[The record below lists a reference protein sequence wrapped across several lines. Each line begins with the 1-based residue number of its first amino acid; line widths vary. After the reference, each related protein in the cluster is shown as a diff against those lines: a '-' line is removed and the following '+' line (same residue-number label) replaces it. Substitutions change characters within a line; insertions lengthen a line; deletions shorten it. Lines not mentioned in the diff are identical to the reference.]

1 MHGILPAAR
10 CQKRTPVNTRGAGKE
25 GDDRARAG
33 GRRAAHGAG
42 AGQPPQG
49 LRPDRAPVARRGHRA
64 AGRLGGFPPAALL
77 AQPGGQVAGA
87 RRQGD
92 PPELRPRIVEC
103 EVLAGLEP
111 FCAAEVRRVL
121 GRNASLLADGRAG
134 AVRFRLVGP
143 LAAPL
148 ELRTAVAAY
157 LLVRVGG
164 RRPSAL
170 LGDTSL
176 FDQVEAVRRLHPPGA
191 FRSFRLSAPGRDSAA
206 LRRLRAELTERTGLP
221 EDPDDGELYLR
232 IRRAS
237 QPADGWEALVRL
249 SPRPLSARA
258 WRAFNLPGALN
269 ATIAAAM
276 VELSR
281 PRASDRVL
289 NLMCGSG
296 TILVER
302 LARGPA
308 GLADAAALARMD
320 ATALALRDGAC
331 KVLLADLPYGHRMG
345 THEANAALYPAVL
358 AEAARVTEPDG
369 VMVLVTHELRLFE
382 RCLPE
387 ARRWWSVERTVG
399 VYQKGHHPVIYLLR
413 RRPGAAH
420 APRRSTSS
428 RTTTA
433 SDSTNME
440 IDSSRGSEGTG
451 SGRPAR
457 SAGSSRRR

>member
-1 MHGILPAAR
+1 MTEREREEDELLTEQELANLL
-10 CQKRTPVNTRGAGKE
+10 KVSVRTVRRWRAEATGPPVVWAGS
-25 GDDRARAG
+25 
-33 GRRAAHGAG
+33 H
-42 AGQPPQG
+42 
-49 LRPDRAPVARRGHRA
+49 RPRYW
-64 AGRLGGFPPAALL
+64 
-77 AQPGGQVAGA
+77 GGQ
-87 RRQGD
+87 
-92 PPELRPRIVEC
+92 
-103 EVLAGLEP
+103 
-111 FCAAEVRRVL
+111 
-121 GRNASLLADGRAG
+121 AG

-143 LAAPL
+143 LAAAL

-157 LLVRVGG
+157 LLVRVSG

-232 IRRAS
+232 IRRAR

-302 LARGPA
+302 LAHGPA
-308 GLADAAALARMD
+308 APAAAPTSTPPAWLTPRPSPGWTPPRSRSGTSPARCCWPTCPT
-320 ATALALRDGAC
+320 ATGW
-331 KVLLADLPYGHRMG
+331 
-345 THEANAALYPAVL
+345 
-358 AEAARVTEPDG
+358 ARTRP
-369 VMVLVTHELRLFE
+369 TPPSTPP
-382 RCLPE
+382 CSP
-387 ARRWWSVERTVG
+387 
-399 VYQKGHHPVIYLLR
+399 
-413 RRPGAAH
+413 RRPG
-420 APRRSTSS
+420 
-428 RTTTA
+428 
-433 SDSTNME
+433 
-440 IDSSRGSEGTG
+440 
-451 SGRPAR
+451 
-457 SAGSSRRR
+457 

>member
-33 GRRAAHGAG
+33 GRRAAHSAG

-49 LRPDRAPVARRGHRA
+49 LRPNRAPVARRGHRA
-64 AGRLGGFPPAALL
+64 AGRLGGFPPAALF

-92 PPELRPRIVEC
+92 PPELRPRTVEC

-121 GRNASLLADGRAG
+121 GRNVSLLA
-134 AVRFRLVGP
+134 
-143 LAAPL
+143 
-148 ELRTAVAAY
+148 
-157 LLVRVGG
+157 
-164 RRPSAL
+164 
-170 LGDTSL
+170 DTSL

-232 IRRAS
+232 IRRAR

-302 LARGPA
+302 LAHGPAALAAGCDLDPAALAGSGANLDAA

-320 ATALALRDGAC
+320 ATALALRDVAC

-358 AEAARVTEPDG
+358 AEAARVTEPGG

-387 ARRWWSVERTVG
+387 ARRWWSVERTVQ
-399 VYQKGHHPVIYLLR
+399 VDQKGHHPVIYLLR

-440 IDSSRGSEGTG
+440 IDSSRGSEVTG

-457 SAGSSRRR
+457 MASPTRTKRR

>member
-33 GRRAAHGAG
+33 GRRAAHRAG

-92 PPELRPRIVEC
+92 PPELRPRTVEC

-121 GRNASLLADGRAG
+121 GRNASLL
-134 AVRFRLVGP
+134 
-143 LAAPL
+143 
-148 ELRTAVAAY
+148 
-157 LLVRVGG
+157 
-164 RRPSAL
+164 
-170 LGDTSL
+170 
-176 FDQVEAVRRLHPPGA
+176 DQVEAVRRLHPPGA

-232 IRRAS
+232 IRRAR

-302 LARGPA
+302 LAHGPAALAAGCDLDPAALAGSGANLDAA

-320 ATALALRDGAC
+320 ATALALRDVAC

-358 AEAARVTEPDG
+358 AEAARVTEPGG

-387 ARRWWSVERTVG
+387 ARRWWSVERTVQ
-399 VYQKGHHPVIYLLR
+399 VDQKGHHPVIYLLR

-440 IDSSRGSEGTG
+440 IDSSRGSEVTG

-457 SAGSSRRR
+457 MASPTRTKRR

>member
-269 ATIAAAM
+269 ATLAAAM

-289 NLMCGSG
+289 NLMSGSG
-296 TILVER
+296 TLLVER
-302 LARGPA
+302 LARAPAASAVGCDLDPAALRGARANLAAA
-308 GLADAAALARMD
+308 GLAGAAALARMD
-320 ATALALRDGAC
+320 ATRLALPHGRFD
-331 KVLLADLPYGHRMG
+331 VLFADLPYGHRMG
-345 THEANAALYPAVL
+345 SHEGNAALYPAVL
-358 AEAARVTEPDG
+358 EAAARAAAPG
-369 VMVLVTHELRLFE
+369 AVLLALTHDLRLFE
-382 RCLPE
+382 RCL
-387 ARRWWSVERTVG
+387 RGTGRSWSAERAVQ
-399 VYQKGHHPVIYLLR
+399 VFQKGHHPVIHLLR
-413 RRPGAAH
+413 RQRVPVPPADVGAA
-420 APRRSTSS
+420 AGRR
-428 RTTTA
+428 
-433 SDSTNME
+433 
-440 IDSSRGSEGTG
+440 
-451 SGRPAR
+451 
-457 SAGSSRRR
+457 AG

>member
-33 GRRAAHGAG
+33 GRRAAHRAG

-92 PPELRPRIVEC
+92 PPELRPRTVEC

-121 GRNASLLADGRAG
+121 GRNVSLLAGGQAG

-143 LAAPL
+143 LAAAL

-157 LLVRVGG
+157 LLVRV
-164 RRPSAL
+164 
-170 LGDTSL
+170 
-176 FDQVEAVRRLHPPGA
+176 
-191 FRSFRLSAPGRDSAA
+191 SAPGRDSAA

-232 IRRAS
+232 IRRAR

-302 LARGPA
+302 LAHGPAALAAGCDLDPAALAGGGANLDAA

-320 ATALALRDGAC
+320 ATALALRDVAC

-345 THEANAALYPAVL
+345 THEANADLYPAVL
-358 AEAARVTEPDG
+358 AEAARVTEPGG

-387 ARRWWSVERTVG
+387 ARRWWSVERTVQ
-399 VYQKGHHPVIYLLR
+399 VDQKGHHPVIYLLR

-440 IDSSRGSEGTG
+440 IDSSRGSEVTG

-457 SAGSSRRR
+457 MASPTRTKRR

>member
-33 GRRAAHGAG
+33 GRRAAHRAG

-64 AGRLGGFPPAALL
+64 AGRLGGVTQAPLL

-92 PPELRPRIVEC
+92 PPELRPRTIEC

-121 GRNASLLADGRAG
+121 GRNVSLLAGGQAG

-143 LAAPL
+143 LAAAL

-157 LLVRVGG
+157 QLVRVSG

-221 EDPDDGELYLR
+221 EDPDDGELYL
-232 IRRAS
+232 
-237 QPADGWEALVRL
+237 
-249 SPRPLSARA
+249 
-258 WRAFNLPGALN
+258 
-269 ATIAAAM
+269 
-276 VELSR
+276 

-308 GLADAAALARMD
+308 ALAAGCDLDPAALAGSGANLDAAGLADAAALARMD
-320 ATALALRDGAC
+320 ATALALRDVAC

-387 ARRWWSVERTVG
+387 ARRWWSVERTVR

-440 IDSSRGSEGTG
+440 IDSSRGSEVTG

-457 SAGSSRRR
+457 MASPTRTKRR

>member
-33 GRRAAHGAG
+33 GRRAAHRAG

-92 PPELRPRIVEC
+92 PPELRPRTVEC
-103 EVLAGLEP
+103 EVLAGLES

-121 GRNASLLADGRAG
+121 GRNVSLLAGGQAG

-143 LAAPL
+143 LAAAL

-157 LLVRVGG
+157 LLVRVSG

-232 IRRAS
+232 IRRAR
-237 QPADGWEALVRL
+237 QPADGPAALAAGCDL
-249 SPRPLSARA
+249 DPA
-258 WRAFNLPGALN
+258 AL
-269 ATIAAAM
+269 A
-276 VELSR
+276 
-281 PRASDRVL
+281 
-289 NLMCGSG
+289 GSG
-296 TILVER
+296 ANLD
-302 LARGPA
+302 AA

-320 ATALALRDGAC
+320 ATALALRDVAC

-358 AEAARVTEPDG
+358 AEAARVTEPGG

-387 ARRWWSVERTVG
+387 ARRWWSVERTVQ
-399 VYQKGHHPVIYLLR
+399 VDQKGHHPVIYLLR

-440 IDSSRGSEGTG
+440 IDSSRGSEVTG

-457 SAGSSRRR
+457 MASPTRTKRR

>member
-33 GRRAAHGAG
+33 GRRAAHRAG

-92 PPELRPRIVEC
+92 PPELRPRTVEC

-121 GRNASLLADGRAG
+121 GRNASLLAGGQAG

-143 LAAPL
+143 LAAAL

-157 LLVRVGG
+157 LLVRVSG

-232 IRRAS
+232 IRRAR

-302 LARGPA
+302 LAHGPAALAAGCDLDAA

-320 ATALALRDGAC
+320 ATALALRDVAC

-358 AEAARVTEPDG
+358 AEAAR
-369 VMVLVTHELRLFE
+369 
-382 RCLPE
+382 
-387 ARRWWSVERTVG
+387 WWSVERTVQ
-399 VYQKGHHPVIYLLR
+399 VDQKGHHPVIYLLR

-440 IDSSRGSEGTG
+440 IDSSRGSEVTG

-457 SAGSSRRR
+457 MASPTRTKRR

>member
-33 GRRAAHGAG
+33 GRRAAHRAG

-92 PPELRPRIVEC
+92 PPELRPRTVEC

-121 GRNASLLADGRAG
+121 GRNASLLAGGQAG

-143 LAAPL
+143 LAAAL

-157 LLVRVGG
+157 LLVRVSG

-206 LRRLRAELTERTGLP
+206 LR
-221 EDPDDGELYLR
+221 
-232 IRRAS
+232 IRRAR

-302 LARGPA
+302 LDR
-308 GLADAAALARMD
+308 
-320 ATALALRDGAC
+320 
-331 KVLLADLPYGHRMG
+331 K
-345 THEANAALYPAVL
+345 
-358 AEAARVTEPDG
+358 
-369 VMVLVTHELRLFE
+369 
-382 RCLPE
+382 
-387 ARRWWSVERTVG
+387 
-399 VYQKGHHPVIYLLR
+399 
-413 RRPGAAH
+413 
-420 APRRSTSS
+420 
-428 RTTTA
+428 
-433 SDSTNME
+433 
-440 IDSSRGSEGTG
+440 
-451 SGRPAR
+451 
-457 SAGSSRRR
+457 

>member
-33 GRRAAHGAG
+33 GRRAAHRAG

-92 PPELRPRIVEC
+92 PPELRPRTVEC
-103 EVLAGLEP
+103 EVLAGLES

-121 GRNASLLADGRAG
+121 GRNVSLLAGGQAG

-143 LAAPL
+143 LAAAL

-157 LLVRVGG
+157 LLVRVSG

-176 FDQVEAVRRLHPPGA
+176 FDHVAAVRRLHPPGA

-232 IRRAS
+232 IRRAR

-249 SPRPLSARA
+249 SPRPLSPRA
-258 WRAFNLPGALN
+258 WLTPRPSPGW
-269 ATIAAAM
+269 TPPR
-276 VELSR
+276 SR
-281 PRASDRVL
+281 
-289 NLMCGSG
+289 SG
-296 TILVER
+296 TSP
-302 LARGPA
+302 ARCCWPTCPTATGW
-308 GLADAAALARMD
+308 AR
-320 ATALALRDGAC
+320 T
-331 KVLLADLPYGHRMG
+331 
-345 THEANAALYPAVL
+345 
-358 AEAARVTEPDG
+358 
-369 VMVLVTHELRLFE
+369 
-382 RCLPE
+382 
-387 ARRWWSVERTVG
+387 
-399 VYQKGHHPVIYLLR
+399 
-413 RRPGAAH
+413 RPTPPSTPPCS
-420 APRRSTSS
+420 PRRGAGGRS
-428 RTTTA
+428 
-433 SDSTNME
+433 
-440 IDSSRGSEGTG
+440 
-451 SGRPAR
+451 SGRCR
-457 SAGSSRRR
+457 STRRATTR

>member
-33 GRRAAHGAG
+33 GRRAAHRAG

-92 PPELRPRIVEC
+92 PPELRPRTVEC
-103 EVLAGLEP
+103 EVLAGLES

-121 GRNASLLADGRAG
+121 GRNVSLLAGGQAG

-143 LAAPL
+143 LAAAL

-157 LLVRVGG
+157 LLVRVSG

-232 IRRAS
+232 IRRAR

-281 PRASDRVL
+281 PRWPAAAPTSTPPAWLTPRPSP
-289 NLMCGSG
+289 GWTPPRSRSG
-296 TILVER
+296 TSP
-302 LARGPA
+302 ARCCWPTCPTATGW
-308 GLADAAALARMD
+308 AR
-320 ATALALRDGAC
+320 TRPTPPSTPPC
-331 KVLLADLPYGHRMG
+331 SP
-345 THEANAALYPAVL
+345 
-358 AEAARVTEPDG
+358 
-369 VMVLVTHELRLFE
+369 
-382 RCLPE
+382 
-387 ARRWWSVERTVG
+387 
-399 VYQKGHHPVIYLLR
+399 
-413 RRPGAAH
+413 RRPG
-420 APRRSTSS
+420 
-428 RTTTA
+428 
-433 SDSTNME
+433 
-440 IDSSRGSEGTG
+440 
-451 SGRPAR
+451 
-457 SAGSSRRR
+457 

>member
-33 GRRAAHGAG
+33 GRRAAHRAG

-92 PPELRPRIVEC
+92 PPELRPRTVEC
-103 EVLAGLEP
+103 EVLAGLES

-121 GRNASLLADGRAG
+121 GRNVSLLAGG
-134 AVRFRLVGP
+134 QVG
-143 LAAPL
+143 
-148 ELRTAVAAY
+148 
-157 LLVRVGG
+157 
-164 RRPSAL
+164 
-170 LGDTSL
+170 
-176 FDQVEAVRRLHPPGA
+176 AVRRLHPPGA

-232 IRRAS
+232 IRRAR

-281 PRASDRVL
+281 PRASDPAAL
-289 NLMCGSG
+289 AGSG
-296 TILVER
+296 ANLD
-302 LARGPA
+302 AA

-320 ATALALRDGAC
+320 ATALALRDVAC

-345 THEANAALYPAVL
+345 THEANADLYPAVL
-358 AEAARVTEPDG
+358 AEAARVTEPGG

-387 ARRWWSVERTVG
+387 ARRWWSVERTVQ
-399 VYQKGHHPVIYLLR
+399 VDQKGHHPVIYLLR

-440 IDSSRGSEGTG
+440 IDSSRGSEVTG

-457 SAGSSRRR
+457 MASPTRTKRR